1 MNLETLNDMWEKDS
15 QLDDEKLD
23 HDSLAIPKLH
33 AKYLR
38 LYNNFTTLRDQAELD
53 VKRTYRDRWEYY
65 TGKSEKPFPMKLIK
79 TDVAIY
85 LEADQEYQK
94 SVLKAKYLNQMVE
107 SIKTILTSIN
117 NRSFHIKNVLSSP
130 SSLKDMKSNVVIQK
144 KNEVYLTVKL

>member
-53 VKRTYRDRWEYY
+53 VKRIYRDRWEYY

-94 SVLKAKYLNQMVE
+94 VSLRQ
-107 SIKTILTSIN
+107 SI
-117 NRSFHIKNVLSSP
+117 
-130 SSLKDMKSNVVIQK
+130 
-144 KNEVYLTVKL
+144 

>member
-1 MNLETLNDMWEKDS
+1 MNLETLNEMWAKDAP
-15 QLDDEKLD
+15 LDDEKLD
-23 HDSLAIPKLH
+23 NDSLSIPKLH

-38 LYNNFTTLRDQAELD
+38 LYNNFVTLRDQAELD

-65 TGKSEKPFPMKLIK
+65 TGKSEKPFPVKLIK

-107 SIKTILTSIN
+107 SIKTILSAIN
-117 NRSFHIKNVLSSP
+117 NRSVHIKNSFEFAKF
-130 SSLKDMKSNVVIQK
+130 LKGYEI
-144 KNEVYLTVKL
+144 

>member
-1 MNLETLNDMWEKDS
+1 MNLETLNDMWDKDS

-38 LYNNFTTLRDQAELD
+38 LYNNFVTLRDQAELE
-53 VKRTYRDRWEYY
+53 VKRSYRDRWEYY
-65 TGKSEKPFPMKLIK
+65 TGKSETPFPIKLIK

-94 SVLKAKYLNQMVE
+94 SVLKVKYLNQMVE
-107 SIKTILTSIN
+107 ALKTILTSIN
-117 NRSFHIKNVLSSP
+117 NRSFYIKNAVEFAKF
-130 SSLKDMKSNVVIQK
+130 LKGYEI
-144 KNEVYLTVKL
+144 

>member
-1 MNLETLNDMWEKDS
+1 MNLETLNDMWAKDAP
-15 QLDDEKLD
+15 LDDEKLD
-23 HDSLAIPKLH
+23 NDSLSIPKLH

-38 LYNNFTTLRDQAELD
+38 LYNSFVTLKDQAELD

-94 SVLKAKYLNQMVE
+94 SVLKAKYLNQMVDA
-107 SIKTILTSIN
+107 IKTILSAIN
-117 NRSFHIKNVLSSP
+117 NRSFHIKNAVEFAKF
-130 SSLKDMKSNVVIQK
+130 LKGYEI
-144 KNEVYLTVKL
+144 

>member
-15 QLDDEKLD
+15 PLDDEKLD
-23 HDSLAIPKLH
+23 HDSLSIPKLH

-38 LYNNFTTLRDQAELD
+38 LYNNFVTLRDQAELE

-107 SIKTILTSIN
+107 AIKTILSAIS
-117 NRSFHIKNVLSSP
+117 NRSFHIKNAVEFAKF
-130 SSLKDMKSNVVIQK
+130 LKGYEI
-144 KNEVYLTVKL
+144 

>member
-38 LYNNFTTLRDQAELD
+38 LYNNFVTLRDQAELD

-65 TGKSEKPFPMKLIK
+65 TGKSEKPFPVKLIK

-107 SIKTILTSIN
+107 SIKTILSAIN
-117 NRSFHIKNVLSSP
+117 NRSFHIKNAVEFAKF
-130 SSLKDMKSNVVIQK
+130 LKGYEI
-144 KNEVYLTVKL
+144 

>member
-1 MNLETLNDMWEKDS
+1 MNLETLNEIWAKDAP
-15 QLDDEKLD
+15 LDDEKLD
-23 HDSLAIPKLH
+23 NDSLSIPKLH

-38 LYNNFTTLRDQAELD
+38 LYNNFVTLRDQAELD

-65 TGKSEKPFPMKLIK
+65 TGKSEKPFPVKLIK

-107 SIKTILTSIN
+107 SIKTILSAIN
-117 NRSFHIKNVLSSP
+117 NRSFHIKNAVEFAKF
-130 SSLKDMKSNVVIQK
+130 LKGYEI
-144 KNEVYLTVKL
+144 

>member
-1 MNLETLNDMWEKDS
+1 MNLETLNEMWAKDAP
-15 QLDDEKLD
+15 LDDEKLD
-23 HDSLAIPKLH
+23 NDSLSIPKLH

-38 LYNNFTTLRDQAELD
+38 LYNNFVTLRDQAELD

-65 TGKSEKPFPMKLIK
+65 TGKSEKPFPVKLIK

-107 SIKTILTSIN
+107 SIKTILSAIN
-117 NRSFHIKNVLSSP
+117 NRSFHIKNAVEFAKF
-130 SSLKDMKSNVVIQK
+130 LKGYEI
-144 KNEVYLTVKL
+144 

>member
-33 AKYLR
+33 AQYLR

-65 TGKSEKPFPMKLIK
+65 TGKSEKPFPVKLIK

-107 SIKTILTSIN
+107 AINTILSAIN
-117 NRSFHIKNVLSSP
+117 NSSFHIKNAVEFAKF
-130 SSLKDMKSNVVIQK
+130 LKGYEI
-144 KNEVYLTVKL
+144 

>member
-1 MNLETLNDMWEKDS
+1 MNLETLNEMWAKDAP
-15 QLDDEKLD
+15 LDDEKLD
-23 HDSLAIPKLH
+23 NDSLSIPKLH

-38 LYNNFTTLRDQAELD
+38 LYNNFVTLRDQAELD

-107 SIKTILTSIN
+107 AIKTILSAIN
-117 NRSFHIKNVLSSP
+117 NRSFHIKNAVEFAKF
-130 SSLKDMKSNVVIQK
+130 LKGYEI
-144 KNEVYLTVKL
+144 

>member
-1 MNLETLNDMWEKDS
+1 MNLETLNEMWAKDAP
-15 QLDDEKLD
+15 LDDEKLD
-23 HDSLAIPKLH
+23 NDSLSIPKLH

-38 LYNNFTTLRDQAELD
+38 LYNNFVTLRDQAELE

-107 SIKTILTSIN
+107 SIKTILSAIN
-117 NRSFHIKNVLSSP
+117 NRSFHIKNAVEFAKF
-130 SSLKDMKSNVVIQK
+130 LKGYEI
-144 KNEVYLTVKL
+144 

>member
-1 MNLETLNDMWEKDS
+1 MNLETLNEMWAKDAP
-15 QLDDEKLD
+15 LDDEKLD
-23 HDSLAIPKLH
+23 NDSLSIPKLH

-38 LYNNFTTLRDQAELD
+38 LYNNFVTLRDQAELD

-117 NRSFHIKNVLSSP
+117 NRSFHIKNAVEFAKF
-130 SSLKDMKSNVVIQK
+130 LKGYEI
-144 KNEVYLTVKL
+144 

>member
-15 QLDDEKLD
+15 PLDDEKLD
-23 HDSLAIPKLH
+23 HDSLSIPKLH

-38 LYNNFTTLRDQAELD
+38 LYNNFVTLRDQAELE

-65 TGKSEKPFPMKLIK
+65 TGKSEKPFPVKLIK

-107 SIKTILTSIN
+107 AIKTILSAIN
-117 NRSFHIKNVLSSP
+117 NRSFHIKNAVEFAKF
-130 SSLKDMKSNVVIQK
+130 LKGYEI
-144 KNEVYLTVKL
+144 

>member
-15 QLDDEKLD
+15 PLDDEKLD

-38 LYNNFTTLRDQAELD
+38 LYNNFVTLRDQAELE
-53 VKRTYRDRWEYY
+53 VKCTYRDRWEYY

-107 SIKTILTSIN
+107 SIKTILSAIN
-117 NRSFHIKNVLSSP
+117 NRSFHIKNAVEFAKF
-130 SSLKDMKSNVVIQK
+130 LKGYEI
-144 KNEVYLTVKL
+144 

>member
-23 HDSLAIPKLH
+23 HDSLAIPKLP

-38 LYNNFTTLRDQAELD
+38 LYNNCTTLRDQAELE

-117 NRSFHIKNVLSSP
+117 NRSFHIKNAVEFAKF
-130 SSLKDMKSNVVIQK
+130 LKGYEI
-144 KNEVYLTVKL
+144 

>member
-1 MNLETLNDMWEKDS
+1 MNLETLNEMWAKDAP
-15 QLDDEKLD
+15 LDDEKLD
-23 HDSLAIPKLH
+23 NDSLSIPKLH

-38 LYNNFTTLRDQAELD
+38 LYNNFVTLRDQAELD

-65 TGKSEKPFPMKLIK
+65 TGKSEKPFPVKLIK

-117 NRSFHIKNVLSSP
+117 NRSFHIKNAVEFAKF
-130 SSLKDMKSNVVIQK
+130 LKGYEI
-144 KNEVYLTVKL
+144 

>member
-1 MNLETLNDMWEKDS
+1 MNLETLNEMWAKDAP
-15 QLDDEKLD
+15 LDDEKLD
-23 HDSLAIPKLH
+23 NDSLSIPKLH

-38 LYNNFTTLRDQAELD
+38 LYNNFVTLRDQAELE

-65 TGKSEKPFPMKLIK
+65 TGKSEKPFPVKLIK

-107 SIKTILTSIN
+107 AIKTILSAIN
-117 NRSFHIKNVLSSP
+117 NRSFHIKNAVEFAKF
-130 SSLKDMKSNVVIQK
+130 LKGYEI
-144 KNEVYLTVKL
+144 

>member
-1 MNLETLNDMWEKDS
+1 MNLETLNEMWAKDAP
-15 QLDDEKLD
+15 LDDEKLD
-23 HDSLAIPKLH
+23 NDSLAIPKLH

-38 LYNNFTTLRDQAELD
+38 LYNNFVTLRDQAELD

-65 TGKSEKPFPMKLIK
+65 TGKSEKPFPVKLIK

-107 SIKTILTSIN
+107 AIKTILSAIN
-117 NRSFHIKNVLSSP
+117 NRSFHIKNAVEFAKF
-130 SSLKDMKSNVVIQK
+130 LKGYEI
-144 KNEVYLTVKL
+144 

>member
-1 MNLETLNDMWEKDS
+1 MNLETLNEMWAKDAP
-15 QLDDEKLD
+15 LDDEKLD
-23 HDSLAIPKLH
+23 NDSLSIPKLH

-38 LYNNFTTLRDQAELD
+38 LYNNFVTLRDQAELD

-65 TGKSEKPFPMKLIK
+65 TGKSEKPFPVKLIK

-107 SIKTILTSIN
+107 SIKAILSAIN
-117 NRSFHIKNVLSSP
+117 NRSFHIKNAVEFAKF
-130 SSLKDMKSNVVIQK
+130 LKGY
-144 KNEVYLTVKL
+144 EV

>member
-1 MNLETLNDMWEKDS
+1 MNLDTLNDMWEKDS
-15 QLDDEKLD
+15 PLDDDKLD
-23 HDSLAIPKLH
+23 HDSLSIPKLH

-38 LYNNFTTLRDQAELD
+38 LYNNFVTLRDQAELE

-79 TDVAIY
+79 TDVVIY

-107 SIKTILTSIN
+107 AIKTILSAIN
-117 NRSFHIKNVLSSP
+117 NRSFHIKNAVEFAKF
-130 SSLKDMKSNVVIQK
+130 LKGYEI
-144 KNEVYLTVKL
+144 

>member
-1 MNLETLNDMWEKDS
+1 MNLDTLNDMWEKDS
-15 QLDDEKLD
+15 PLDDEKLD
-23 HDSLAIPKLH
+23 HDSLSIPKLH

-38 LYNNFTTLRDQAELD
+38 LYNNFVTLRDQAELD

-65 TGKSEKPFPMKLIK
+65 TGKSEKPFPVKLIK

-107 SIKTILTSIN
+107 AIKTILSAIN
-117 NRSFHIKNVLSSP
+117 NRSFHIKNAVEFAKF
-130 SSLKDMKSNVVIQK
+130 LKGYEI
-144 KNEVYLTVKL
+144 